1 MLAKRIIPCLD
12 VMGSRTV
19 KGVNFVNLKDAG
31 DPIEL
36 AQKYS
41 KQGADELVFLD
52 ITATENRRKT
62 LIDITETI
70 SRKIDIPFTI
80 GGGITSLE
88 DVDNIFLSGADR
100 VSINSQAFKTPKLI
114 SKIAN
119 KYGVQSIVIAID
131 AKCINGEWIVHLIG
145 GKKKTTITLFD
156 WAQQVQDLGA
166 GEILFTSMDH
176 DGTKKGFAIDAL
188 KELKSKVKIPII
200 ASGGGGS
207 INHFFNVFNEADV
220 DGALAASIFHYNEIQ
235 IPSLKKELKNQG
247 VEIRI

>member
-1 MLAKRIIPCLD
+1 
-12 VMGSRTV
+12 
-19 KGVNFVNLKDAG
+19 
-31 DPIEL
+31 
-36 AQKYS
+36 
-41 KQGADELVFLD
+41 
-52 ITATENRRKT
+52 
-62 LIDITETI
+62 
-70 SRKIDIPFTI
+70 
-80 GGGITSLE
+80 
-88 DVDNIFLSGADR
+88 
-100 VSINSQAFKTPKLI
+100 
-114 SKIAN
+114 
-119 KYGVQSIVIAID
+119 
-131 AKCINGEWIVHLIG
+131 VHLIG
-145 GKKKTTITLFD
+145 GKKKTNITLFD

-235 IPSLKKELKNQG
+235 IPSLKKELKQKG